1 MNPDP
6 FKDDTPSPAA
16 RWGNRLLLGLFGV
29 VAAAMLVL
37 IALTFIMPPMLQ
49 GVVDEYTEAEPTPF
63 EAIEISETE
72 REAFEVRYETFKGA
86 VEQGDAAEPLAISE
100 REMNGLIAESDDAED
115 RVRVGFRDGL
125 LHAQMS
131 IPIDSDLEIGPWR
144 GQMRGR
150 YLNGVA
156 ALKPS
161 LNSDGLSVE
170 LTDFVVKGESVP
182 GWMHSILQHEI
193 DRLDWLHSE
202 DVVEAVSKL
211 DSIQIVDGRLVLHPK
226 R

>member
-1 MNPDP
+1 MSHDP
-6 FKDDTPSPAA
+6 FRNEEASPVA

-37 IALTFIMPPMLQ
+37 ITLSFVMPPMLQ
-49 GVVDEYTEAEPTPF
+49 GMVDDFTEAEPIAF
-63 EAIEISETE
+63 EAVEVSEAE
-72 REAFEVRYETFKGA
+72 REDFERRYDAFEAA
-86 VEQGDAAEPLAISE
+86 VALSEAREPLEISE
-100 REMNGLIAESDDAED
+100 REMNGLLAQSDDAAE
-115 RVRVGFRDGL
+115 RVRVEFRDGL

-131 IPIDSDLEIGPWR
+131 IPVDSDLEIGPWR
-144 GQMRGR
+144 GHMRGL

-161 LNSDGLSVE
+161 LESDGLSVT

-182 GWMHSILQHEI
+182 GWIHSLLQHEI

-202 DVVEAVSKL
+202 DVADAVSKL
-211 DSIQIVDGRLVLHPK
+211 ESIRIEGDRLVLRPK